1 MSRYDPVMTG
11 SYDQP
16 RFAYLCGADGY
27 PSGIDPAH
35 ILHEET
41 DILRLN
47 VDGVPIMPI
56 VIDKDDV
63 PAAGASPL
71 DDYDTVIVGITN
83 PDTNPRV
90 LSIAT
95 RLLANYPGRVLNP
108 PEAVLASARE
118 KVSERLAAIPNFIS
132 PPTVRLSALS
142 LDRLDE
148 IMGSSGMTFPAI
160 FRFAG
165 RHQGSGTMIA
175 RHADGVAAD
184 LARARERGLG
194 EEFYL
199 TAFVDSRQADGLFR
213 KFRFFYYGDWIVM
226 RHFIVARQWSVHAR
240 DREDFMN
247 DRADLVEEERRV
259 VEAGFDGLAE
269 MTKQALRAVG
279 PAMGMDFFGLDCA
292 ILPDGKILLFE
303 ANATMS
309 FAVRTLDNTF
319 GDPRF
324 PHRDRCLEPALDAFR
339 SMLRGGAV
347 RLERSST

>member
-1 MSRYDPVMTG
+1 MISMPNPAPRG
-11 SYDQP
+11 P

-27 PSGIDPAH
+27 AKGIDPAR

-47 VDGVPIMPI
+47 VDAVPITHI
-56 VIDKDDV
+56 LIDKDDSGGG
-63 PAAGASPL
+63 GANPL
-71 DDYDTVIVGITN
+71 GDFDTVILGITN

-90 LSIAT
+90 LAIAAS
-95 RLLANYPGRVLNP
+95 LLANYGGRVLNR

-118 KVSERLAAIPNFIS
+118 KVSAGLASIPNLIA
-132 PPTVRLSALS
+132 PPTVRLSAQS

-148 IMGSSGMTFPAI
+148 IVASGGITFPAI

-165 RHQGSGTMIA
+165 RHQGSGTMIVRGIA
-175 RHADGVAAD
+175 SVAAD
-184 LARARERGLG
+184 LARAKARGLG

-199 TAFVDSRQADGLFR
+199 TAFVETRLPDGLFR
-213 KFRFFYYGDWIVM
+213 KFRFFYYRDRIVM
-226 RHFIVARQWSVHAR
+226 RHMIVANQWSVHAR

-247 DRADLVEEERRV
+247 DRADLIEEERRV
-259 VEAGFDGLAE
+259 VAAGFDGLPE
-269 MTKQALRAVG
+269 MTKATLRAVG

-292 ILPDGKILLFE
+292 IMPDGRVVLFE

-309 FAVRTLDNTF
+309 FAVRTLENTF

-324 PHRDRCLEPALDAFR
+324 PHRDLCLAPSLDAFR
-339 SMLRGGAV
+339 AMLRGDDRGPS
-347 RLERSST
+347 R